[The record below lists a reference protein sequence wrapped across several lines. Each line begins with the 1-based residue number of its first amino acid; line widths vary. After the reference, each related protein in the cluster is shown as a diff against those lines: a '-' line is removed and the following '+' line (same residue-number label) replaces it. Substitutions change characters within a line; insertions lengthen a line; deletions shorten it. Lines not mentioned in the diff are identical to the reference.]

1 MDKNEL
7 LYKLSMQHRLE
18 TNKDTKK
25 LLLEAF
31 SYIKNVPDFDA
42 ITVCKMVPNYEIEL
56 MGKET
61 STNLV
66 KHDLARAIADDLLA
80 REVIVF
86 KKKDYRNQAK
96 LFSASIKIIVDQKDN
111 SLEKIMDEIGIG
123 TW

>member
-7 LYKLSMQHRLE
+7 LYKLSTQYRLE

-31 SYIKNVPDFDA
+31 SYIRNVPNFDEL
-42 ITVCKMVPNYEIEL
+42 TVCQMVPNYEIEL
-56 MGKET
+56 MGEET

-66 KHDLARAIADDLLA
+66 KRHLAKAIADDLLA

-86 KKKDYRNQAK
+86 KKKNYRNQAK
-96 LFSASIKIIVDQKDN
+96 LFRASIKIVVNNRKDD
-111 SLEKIMDEIGIG
+111 IDE
-123 TW
+123 

>member
-1 MDKNEL
+1 MDKSEL
-7 LYKLSMQHRLE
+7 LYKLSTQYRLE
-18 TNKDTKK
+18 ANKDTKK

-31 SYIKNVPDFDA
+31 SYIRNVPNFDVL
-42 ITVCKMVPNYEIEL
+42 TVCKMVPNYEIEL
-56 MGKET
+56 MGEET

-80 REVIVF
+80 RKVIVF

-96 LFSASIKIIVDQKDN
+96 LFRASIKIVVNQKDN
-111 SLEKIMDEIGIG
+111 FLEEITDDIARG

>member
-7 LYKLSMQHRLE
+7 LYKLSTQHRLE

-31 SYIKNVPDFDA
+31 SYIKNVPDFDE
-42 ITVCKMVPNYEIEL
+42 ITVCKMMPNYEIEL
-56 MGKET
+56 MGEET

-66 KHDLARAIADDLLA
+66 KHHLARAIADDLLA
-80 REVIVF
+80 REIIVF
-86 KKKDYRNQAK
+86 EKKNYRNQAK
-96 LFSASIKIIVDQKDN
+96 LFRASIKVVANQKDN